1 MIETLR
7 PFGVLQV
14 YRSITVPPLASR
26 EWGGKHSTRATTGA
40 KRVGGARFPC
50 RPARTGQGLR
60 ASARNR
66 AGPGRDRPGTAGPS
80 GGPLCPRPL
89 IALAMAD
96 AAPMWLPAPSARAAA
111 ARLYA
116 PRTGVA

>member
-40 KRVGGARFPC
+40 KRVGGAPLPC
-50 RPARTGQGLR
+50 RRSRTDQGLR

-66 AGPGRDRPGTAGPS
+66 AGPGRGGSRAAGPP
-80 GGPLCPRPL
+80 GAPLCPSPL

-96 AAPMWLPAPSARAAA
+96 AAPTWLPAPSARAAA
-111 ARLYA
+111 GRLYA
-116 PRTGVA
+116 PRTGAA